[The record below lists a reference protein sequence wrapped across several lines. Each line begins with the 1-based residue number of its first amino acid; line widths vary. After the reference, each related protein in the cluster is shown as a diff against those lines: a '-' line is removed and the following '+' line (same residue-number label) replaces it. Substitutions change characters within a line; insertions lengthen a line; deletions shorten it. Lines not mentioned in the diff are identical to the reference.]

1 MIILKKYMDEIEGET
16 QIISLIL
23 DDPIKDYRK
32 ILVSFESLNGICV
45 LDWLVNADIQCP
57 NFDKLP
63 LICFNSDIL
72 IYFYACERS

>member
-1 MIILKKYMDEIEGET
+1 MMILKKYMDEIEGET

-45 LDWLVNADIQCP
+45 LD
-57 NFDKLP
+57 
-63 LICFNSDIL
+63 
-72 IYFYACERS
+72 